1 MIKRRVI
8 ISGLLSL
15 IGVPALV
22 SAQSTRAAGKIG
34 YLHTTTISPTN
45 YGLSIIRPIW
55 ERLGYVDG
63 ETVLLRS
70 GEGDP
75 QRLSELVRELI
86 SLEVGVLLVVGP
98 AAVRAARQT
107 TSTLPIIAIDLETDP
122 VRSRLIASFG
132 QPGSNVTGLFMDQ
145 ASLTGKWLELLKEIA
160 PSIDRIALVWD
171 PNTGPDQLDAAK
183 ATALTIG
190 IETLVLEVRSTE
202 DYEAAFKS
210 LGSER
215 RTGIVQLGSPALVNP
230 PTRFGNAALKY
241 RLPAI
246 SFQKNLA
253 MAGTLMAYGPNL
265 ELYFPR
271 AVILADKILKGATP
285 RELPIERPDR
295 FELIINRKTA
305 KALGIEISPS
315 LLARADEVIE

>member
-1 MIKRRVI
+1 MRRVI
-8 ISGLLSL
+8 LSGLLSL

-34 YLHTTTISPTN
+34 YLHTATISSTN
-45 YGLSIIRPIW
+45 YALLIMRPIW
-55 ERLGYVDG
+55 QQLGYVEG

-70 GEGDP
+70 GESDP
-75 QRLSELVRELI
+75 QRLSAIVTELI

-98 AAVRAARQT
+98 AAVKAARQT
-107 TSTLPIIAIDLETDP
+107 TTTQPIVAIDLETDP

-132 QPGSNVTGLFMDQ
+132 RPGSNVTGLFMDQ
-145 ASLTGKWLELLKEIA
+145 ASLTGKWFELLREIA
-160 PSIDRIALVWD
+160 PSIERIALVWD

-183 ATALTIG
+183 AAAFRIG

-202 DYEAAFKS
+202 GYEAAFKS

-230 PTRFGNAALKY
+230 PARFGDVALKY
-241 RLPAI
+241 GLPTI

-253 MAGTLMAYGPNL
+253 MAGTLMAYGPDL
-265 ELYFPR
+265 ESYFPR
-271 AVILADKILKGATP
+271 AVILADKILKGAKP
-285 RELPIERPDR
+285 SELPIERPDR
-295 FELIINRKTA
+295 FQLIINRKTA
-305 KALGIEISPS
+305 KALAVTIPPS
-315 LLARADEVIE
+315 LLARADEIID